1 MMMMMMVMVV
11 GDEYVVSKQL
21 LVTEYNTQS
30 WRMPL
35 LTRENRE
42 KMKKKA
48 KNNL

>member
-1 MMMMMMVMVV
+1 MMMMMMVVMVV

-21 LVTEYNTQS
+21 LVTEYNTRS

-42 KMKKKA
+42 KRKKA
-48 KNNL
+48 KK